1 MKDSEI
7 SEILKGQ
14 NEEYKKLYTEH
25 KGLERILADINKSRY
40 LTPEQE
46 MERKKIQKQKLRK
59 KDNMAELIREYK
71 QKVKS

>member
-1 MKDSEI
+1 MKDAEI
-7 SEILKGQ
+7 SEILKEQ

-25 KGLERILADINKSRY
+25 KGLERILAEINKSRY

-59 KDNMAELIREYK
+59 KDNMAELIRGYR
-71 QKVKS
+71 QKIKN

>member
-1 MKDSEI
+1 MKDAEI
-7 SEILKGQ
+7 SEILKEQ

-25 KGLERILADINKSRY
+25 KRLERVLAEINKSRY

-59 KDNMAELIREYK
+59 KDNMAELIRGYR
-71 QKVKS
+71 QKIKN

>member
-46 MERKKIQKQKLRK
+46 MEKKKIQKQKLRK

>member
-1 MKDSEI
+1 MKDAEI

-25 KGLERILADINKSRY
+25 KRLERNLAEINKSRY

-59 KDNMAELIREYK
+59 KDNMAELIRGYK

>member
-1 MKDSEI
+1 MKDAEI
-7 SEILKGQ
+7 SEILKEQ

-25 KGLERILADINKSRY
+25 KGLERILAEINKSRY

-59 KDNMAELIREYK
+59 KDNMAELIRGYK

>member
-1 MKDSEI
+1 MKDAEI

-25 KGLERILADINKSRY
+25 KGLERNLAEINKSRY

-59 KDNMAELIREYK
+59 KDNMAELIRGYK